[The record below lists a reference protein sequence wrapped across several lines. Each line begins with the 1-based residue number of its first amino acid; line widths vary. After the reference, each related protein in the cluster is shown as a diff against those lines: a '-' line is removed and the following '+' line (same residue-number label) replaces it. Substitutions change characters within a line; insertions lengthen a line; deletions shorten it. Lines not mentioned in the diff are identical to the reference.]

1 MTLRA
6 RPVFRQACS
15 SRRMTGGASGVGR
28 TFQPRDAVMADPR
41 RDRAPP
47 PEAGQ
52 TPAATS
58 AGRWKQKF
66 RES

>member
-6 RPVFRQACS
+6 RPVFRKARS
-15 SRRMTGGASGVGR
+15 SRSMTAGASGVGR
-28 TFQPRDAVMADPR
+28 TFQPRQAAMADPR
-41 RDRAPP
+41 RGRAPL

-66 RES
+66 QE